1 MTRFKQW
8 RSRAAVWLTALA
20 LLAILLS
27 LSGCE
32 KTVQE
37 KEKIEAEQYTLAQ
50 IMTIAATE
58 RNRYQKIYT
67 SQIWEAVTDENGTT
81 MKDMLLTQVKTFL
94 EDLETMNLLAREQ
107 GIEISGTELDRLHR
121 LGQAYFQE
129 LTKGDLEYIQ
139 ATEQDIISL
148 YEKYYLANKLVAELT
163 KDVDLEISD
172 SKAKVIDILQIVL
185 DSLETAQQVH
195 QEAMAED
202 ADFEALAKN
211 YSVSDEIQRT
221 LGRGEESSAF
231 EEAAFALE
239 DGQVSPLVTVNGK
252 YYIIKCMNSYNE
264 EETLIRKSELS
275 LVKKDQAF
283 RSIYDSFRAENQTE
297 IPDSLWSQVTF
308 DGGEECT
315 TTNFF
320 DLYREYFPE

>member
-1 MTRFKQW
+1 MTGLKQW
-8 RSRAAVWLTALA
+8 RRRGAVWLTALA
-20 LLAILLS
+20 LLAVPLP
-27 LSGCE
+27 LSGCD
-32 KTVQE
+32 KTVQ
-37 KEKIEAEQYTLAQ
+37 KEEVQQEEQYTLSQ

-58 RNRYQKIYT
+58 RNRYQKVYT

-81 MKDMLLTQVKTFL
+81 MKDMLLAQVKTFL
-94 EDLETMNLLAREQ
+94 EDLGTMDLLARER

-139 ATEQDIISL
+139 VTEQEIISL
-148 YEKYYLANKLVAELT
+148 YEKYYLANKLVSELT

-172 SKAKVIDILQIVL
+172 SKAKVIDILQIVM

-202 ADFEALAKN
+202 ADFEALAKS

-221 LGRGEESSAF
+221 LGRGEESSAY

-252 YYIIKCMNSYNE
+252 YYIIKCVNSYNE

-275 LVKKDQAF
+275 LAKKDQAF
-283 RSIYDSFRAENQTE
+283 RSIYDSFQAENRTE

-320 DLYREYFPE
+320 DLYKEYFPE

>member
-1 MTRFKQW
+1 MTGFKQRRRRVSAW
-8 RSRAAVWLTALA
+8 RIVLAVF
-20 LLAILLS
+20 AILLL
-27 LSGCE
+27 LSGCDE
-32 KTVQE
+32 SVQGE
-37 KEKIEAEQYTLAQ
+37 EVSQKESYTLSQ

-58 RNRYQKIYT
+58 RNRYQKVYT

-81 MKDMLLTQVKTFL
+81 MKDMLLTQIKTFL
-94 EDLETMNLLAREQ
+94 EDLETMNLLARER
-107 GIEISGTELDRLHR
+107 GIEISGTEMDRLHR

-148 YEKYYLANKLVAELT
+148 YEKYYLANKLVNELT

-172 SKAKVIDILQIVL
+172 SKAKVIDILQIVM
-185 DSLETAQQVH
+185 DSLETAQQVY
-195 QEAMAED
+195 QEAIAED
-202 ADFEALAKN
+202 ADFEALAKS
-211 YSVSDEIQRT
+211 YSISDEIERT
-221 LGRGEESSAF
+221 LGRGEESSAY

-239 DGQVSPLVTVNGK
+239 DGQVSPLVTVNGM
-252 YYIIKCMNSYNE
+252 YYIIKCVNSYNE
-264 EETLIRKSELS
+264 GETLVRKSRLS
-275 LVKKDQAF
+275 LAKKDQAF
-283 RSIYDSFRAENQTE
+283 RSIYDSFQAENRAG

>member
-1 MTRFKQW
+1 MTGFKRRRRRVSAW
-8 RSRAAVWLTALA
+8 RIVLAVFT
-20 LLAILLS
+20 ILLP
-27 LSGCE
+27 LSGCD
-32 KTVQE
+32 KSVQRE
-37 KEKIEAEQYTLAQ
+37 EVRQEESYTLSQ

-58 RNRYQKIYT
+58 RNRYQKVYT

-81 MKDMLLTQVKTFL
+81 MKDMLLTQIKTFL
-94 EDLETMNLLAREQ
+94 EDLETMNLLAGEQ

-139 ATEQDIISL
+139 VTEQDVISL
-148 YEKYYLANKLVAELT
+148 YEKYYLANKLVNELT

-172 SKAKVIDILQIVL
+172 SKAKVIDILQIVM
-185 DSLETAQQVH
+185 DSLETAQQVY
-195 QEAMAED
+195 QEAIAED
-202 ADFEALAKN
+202 ADFEALAKS
-211 YSVSDEIQRT
+211 YSISDEIERT
-221 LGRGEESSAF
+221 LGRGEESSAY

-239 DGQVSPLVTVNGK
+239 DGQVSPLVTVNGM
-252 YYIIKCMNSYNE
+252 YYIIKCVNSYNE
-264 EETLIRKSELS
+264 EETLVRKSQLS
-275 LVKKDQAF
+275 LAKKDQAF
-283 RSIYDSFRAENQTE
+283 RSIYDSFQAENRAG